1 VLKIDLDK
9 YRRRGFCGELLPLL
23 FSIPRPYSIRRSSSG
38 RGLHIKAPLLDD
50 NHYLRSVYDDPM
62 RVLLDDERVAEGM
75 PLHNLF
81 WDVKNGK
88 KAYSWTCIRSERGVL
103 DFINE
108 IANDKI

>member
-1 VLKIDLDK
+1 
-9 YRRRGFCGELLPLL
+9 
-23 FSIPRPYSIRRSSSG
+23 
-38 RGLHIKAPLLDD
+38 
-50 NHYLRSVYDDPM
+50 M
-62 RVLLDDERVAEGM
+62 RVLLDDERIREGM

-88 KAYSWTCIRSERGVL
+88 KAYKWVCIRSERGVL